1 MAQKVEFIKG
11 KNFSALEDWLNEH
24 PAIHID
30 SVAGCST
37 GWVVVYT
44 ENLIHMVDPPL
55 GLTVDE
61 VVDWQKG
68 TTNVEHT

>member
-11 KNFSALEDWLNEH
+11 KSFSCLDEWIKEH

-44 ENLIHMVDPPL
+44 ENLIH
-55 GLTVDE
+55 LTENDRWLDQLTNE
-61 VVDWQKG
+61 DLQKG
-68 TTNVEHT
+68 TEDVEHT